1 MTADRTRTWI
11 LLSPFLFVLHEA
23 EEYATALPW
32 LLKHASLVPSA
43 IKGIIPDTPA
53 FIAYAGA
60 MFLVVYAI
68 AGALAIRSRPRSIAW
83 MILAILI
90 TARLENAVLHAIES
104 FVLRQYT
111 PGVLTAVLLVLPI
124 TLYLLRQFIRDGV
137 IRRSW
142 LGWII
147 PAAFLTQSLAIGA
160 MLLIG

>member
-1 MTADRTRTWI
+1 MTAGRTRTWI
-11 LLSPFLFVLHEA
+11 LLAPFLFVLHEA

-32 LLKHASLVPSA
+32 LGRHSSLVPSA
-43 IKGIIPDTPA
+43 IKGIVPDTPA

-68 AGALAIRSRPRSIAW
+68 GGALAIRSRPRSIAW
-83 MILAILI
+83 MILAILM

-104 FVLRQYT
+104 LVLRQYT

-142 LGWII
+142 LAWMI
-147 PAAFLTQSLAIGA
+147 PVAFLTQAFGIGM
-160 MLLIG
+160 MLLLG